1 MNTAQKTIAL
11 SWLIGMLFIGNPLI
25 GQEALSDSLQEQLQP
40 YLDSLRE
47 NYQVKDLNL
56 APRRLG
62 GIDQTQFSGHY
73 HFMLKARKKTRNK
86 LGQMRREKRHHLLFE
101 YATERDRQYALQ
113 FWMDDFIEQARVRRG
128 RRTRKIEGA
137 KPTLILINPR
147 SIIIGTQDCKFYQRE
162 AFEEWKE
169 SLLKAFG
176 QPATMVIEIA
186 CDGPLEWTRNA
197 PDPRSRGLF

>member
-1 MNTAQKTIAL
+1 MK
-11 SWLIGMLFIGNPLI
+11 SSRLIGLLGLLLLGNILLA
-25 GQEALSDSLQEQLQP
+25 QEALSDSLRDQLQP
-40 YLDSLRE
+40 YLDSLRGD
-47 NYQVKDLNL
+47 YQLKDLNL

-73 HFMLKARKKTRNK
+73 HFMLKAQEKTRNN
-86 LGQMRREKRHHLLFE
+86 LGQRRREKRHHILYE

-147 SIIIGTQDCKFYQRE
+147 RIIIGTQDCKFYQRE
-162 AFEEWKE
+162 AFDQWKE